1 MKIAAAAALY
11 FLTVFGAGF
20 LLGPVRVLLL
30 EPRFGPV
37 TAVLCEA
44 PFLLAAI
51 VTAARWTPLAVRLKP
66 RFDSLLGVG
75 LGALALLL
83 VCDFAVG
90 KFLRGFSA
98 EEQLAKFATTEG
110 LIYAALLV
118 IFAAMP
124 VIANRAAE

>member
-11 FLTVFGAGF
+11 FLTVFGVGF
-20 LLGPVRVLLL
+20 LLGPIRVLLL

-44 PFLLAAI
+44 PFLLTAI

-66 RFDSLLGVG
+66 RLGSLLGVG
-75 LGALALLL
+75 FGALALLL

-90 KFLRGFSA
+90 KFLRGLSVH
-98 EEQLAKFATTEG
+98 EQVSRLATTEG
-110 LIYAALLV
+110 MVYAALLV

-124 VIANRAAE
+124 VVANRSAE